1 MSVRAPAVVLKL
13 AEDNLHYGSLGI
25 ARTLGRLDVPVYV
38 VDEERRPVARRSRFV
53 AESIPVDRWAPPE
66 ALVDQLGAL
75 GRRLGGR
82 PVLIPVDDL
91 AVVLVERH
99 ADALSESFRFQR
111 QPEGLAERLLD
122 KWELTALAREHDVPT
137 PGAVRPGHDGPAEE
151 LLREATYPLVFKGA
165 RSYVGEDGER
175 AGLLVV
181 ESRDEALREL
191 DALPVAERSNVVFQ
205 EYIPGGPD
213 AIWMFN
219 GYFDGASRS
228 RLQFTGR
235 KLRQWPPY
243 TGATS
248 LGISVPNE
256 TVAELT
262 VRFMSAIGYRG
273 VLDIGYRYD
282 ERDGRYK
289 VLDVNPRVGATFRLF
304 VDPQTGMDVVRA
316 LYLDLTGEAIPAP
329 GPPAVR
335 KWLVEDR
342 DLRSSAAYRRD
353 GRLGG
358 RAWLGSLRGTD
369 ETAWFARDDLRP
381 VGAAA
386 LRLGGGVL
394 RRGGRRIRG
403 ER

>member
-1 MSVRAPAVVLKL
+1 MSDRAPAVVLKL
-13 AEDNLHYGSLGI
+13 AEDNLHYGSLGV
-25 ARTLGRLDVPVYV
+25 ARTLGRLGVPVFV
-38 VDEERRPVARRSRFV
+38 VDEERHPVARWSRFV
-53 AESIPVDRWAPPE
+53 AESMAVDRSAPPDV
-66 ALVDQLGAL
+66 LVEQLAAL
-75 GRRLGGR
+75 GRRLGDR

-99 ADALSESFRFQR
+99 AAALAESFRFQR
-111 QPEGLAERLLD
+111 QPKGLAERLLD

-137 PGAVRPGHDGPAEE
+137 PAAARPGHDGPAEE
-151 LLREATYPLVFKGA
+151 LLRDATYPLVFKGA
-165 RSYVGEDGER
+165 RSYVGGRDR

-181 ESRDEALREL
+181 ESREEALREL
-191 DALPVAERSNVVFQ
+191 DALPEAERSNVIFQ

-219 GYFDGASRS
+219 GYFDNASRS

-273 VLDIGYRYD
+273 VLDLGYRYD

-304 VDPQTGMDVVRA
+304 VDPRTGMDVVRA

-353 GRLGG
+353 GRLGA
-358 RAWLGSLRGTD
+358 RAWLESLRGTD
-369 ETAWFARDDLRP
+369 ETAWFARDDPRP

>member
-1 MSVRAPAVVLKL
+1 MNASVPAVVLKL
-13 AEDNLHYGSLGI
+13 AEDNLHYGSLGV
-25 ARTLGRLDVPVYV
+25 ARTLGRLGVPVYV
-38 VDEERRPVARRSRFV
+38 VDEEPRPVARWSRFV
-53 AESIPVDRWAPPE
+53 AEAIAVDRSAPPE
-66 ALVDQLGAL
+66 ALVEQLSAL
-75 GRRLGGR
+75 GRRLGDR
-82 PVLIPVDDL
+82 PVLIPLDDL

-99 ADALSESFRFQR
+99 AAALSESFRFQR
-111 QPEGLAERLLD
+111 QPTGLAERLLD
-122 KWELTALAREHDVPT
+122 KWELTALAREQDVPA
-137 PGAVRPGHDGPAEE
+137 PVAVRPGHDGPAEE
-151 LLREATYPLVFKGA
+151 LLRDATYPLVFKGA
-165 RSYVGEDGER
+165 RSYVGGGDR

-191 DALPVAERSNVVFQ
+191 EALPEAERSNVIFQ

-219 GYFDGASRS
+219 GYFDSASRC
-228 RLQFTGR
+228 RLRFTGR

-273 VLDIGYRYD
+273 VLDLGYRYD

-304 VDPQTGMDVVRA
+304 VDPRTGMDVVRA
-316 LYLDLTGEAIPAP
+316 LYLDLTGESIPAP

-353 GRLGG
+353 GRLGA
-358 RAWLGSLRGTD
+358 RAWLESLRGID
-369 ETAWFARDDLRP
+369 ETAWFARDDP
-381 VGAAA
+381 WPAGAAA
-386 LRLGGGVL
+386 LRLGAGVL
-394 RRGGRRIRG
+394 RRGGGRIRG